1 MSKIRVYQ
9 LAKKLEME
17 SHDLVEILKDLGVDV
32 TSHMSSISEKE
43 AEMILELQLGDD
55 EKEVKKIEKI
65 EKAGK
70 VKKVE
75 KVEKEIEQDIAN
87 ENSIEVKRA
96 MTVGMF
102 AEIVGKQA
110 NTLIIDLMSFSI
122 MATIN
127 QNIDFDTMKLL
138 ADKYH
143 IAIKK
148 EKVVLDELYSDEN
161 YEDKLDDLKFRPPIV
176 TVMGHVD
183 HGKTTLLD
191 AMRNTTVTGDEAG
204 GITQHI
210 GASEVKVH
218 GKKIVFLDTPGHE
231 SFTSLRARG
240 AQITDIA
247 VLVVAADDSVMPQ
260 TIEAIDHAKA
270 AGVPIVIAINKM
282 DVPGANADK
291 VIQELSEHGIL
302 VEDWGGDVIS
312 VKVSAK
318 KHEGIEDL
326 LEMILLVAEMEDLKA
341 NPNRLGVGTV
351 IEAEL
356 ESGRGP
362 IATVIVNNGTMREG
376 DPVTVGK
383 TSGRIR
389 AMYNYK
395 GNRIK
400 KALPSTPIEISGL
413 SEIPQAGEKI
423 YVTKDDKR
431 ARELADYRKLEMR
444 KEKMKSGKHISLED
458 LFDQIKDGELKK
470 LNIILKAD
478 AHGSIEALKGSLNKI
493 SNEEVKINIIHS
505 NIGTISE
512 ADVSLAA
519 ASNAVIIGFNVRP
532 LANVMNIAKQENV
545 DIRTY
550 RIIYDAINDI
560 TSAMLGMLDPEFVEE
575 SLGQIEIRDVFK
587 VSKVGSIAGSY
598 VTSGKITRNSK
609 VRLLR
614 NGIIQYEGEISSL
627 KRFKDD
633 AKEVLTGFECG
644 ITLEKYDDIKVGDII
659 EAYII
664 KEVPRTKG

>member
-9 LAKKLEME
+9 LAKELEME
-17 SHDLVEILKDLGVDV
+17 SHDLVEMLTDLGVDV
-32 TSHMSSISEKE
+32 KSHMSSLTEQE
-43 AEMILELQLGDD
+43 AEMILELQT
-55 EKEVKKIEKI
+55 EIVKEKI
-65 EKAGK
+65 EK
-70 VKKVE
+70 VE
-75 KVEKEIEQDIAN
+75 EVVN
-87 ENSIEVKRA
+87 ENVIEVKKA
-96 MTVGMF
+96 MTVGEF
-102 AEIVGKQA
+102 ASLIQKQPT
-110 NTLIIDLMSFSI
+110 TLIIDLMNFNI

-127 QNIDFDTMKLL
+127 QNIDFDAMKLL
-138 ADKYH
+138 ANKYNVE
-143 IAIKK
+143 IKL
-148 EKVVLDELYSDEN
+148 EKVEIDELYGDEN
-161 YEDKLDDLKFRPPIV
+161 FEDDTVNLEFRPPIV

-191 AMRNTTVTGDEAG
+191 AMRSSAISEGEAG

-210 GASEVKVH
+210 GASEVNFND
-218 GKKIVFLDTPGHE
+218 KKIVFLDTPGHE

-240 AQITDIA
+240 AQVTDIA

-270 AGVPIVIAINKM
+270 AGVPIVVAINKM

-302 VEDWGGDVIS
+302 VEDWGGDVIA

-318 KHEGIEDL
+318 KGEGIDEL
-326 LEMILLVAEMEDLKA
+326 LEMLLLVAEMEDFKA
-341 NPNRLGVGTV
+341 NPNRLGIGTV

-362 IATVIVNNGTMREG
+362 IATVIVNNGTMRVG
-376 DPVTVGK
+376 DAITVGK

-395 GNRIK
+395 GKKIK
-400 KALPSTPIEISGL
+400 KALPSTPIEIAGL
-413 SEIPQAGEKI
+413 SEVPQAGEKI
-423 YVTKDDKR
+423 YVTKNDKR
-431 ARELADYRKLEMR
+431 ARELAEYRKLEMR
-444 KEKMKSGKHISLED
+444 KEKMTASKHVSLED
-458 LFDQIKDGELKK
+458 LFNQIKEGELKK
-470 LNIILKAD
+470 LNIIIKAD

-519 ASNAVIIGFNVRP
+519 ASNAIIIGFNVRP
-532 LANVMNIAKQENV
+532 LTNVMNIARQEDV
-545 DIRTY
+545 DVRTY
-550 RIIYDAINDI
+550 RIIYDAINDV
-560 TSAMLGMLDPEFVEE
+560 TDAMVGMLDPEFVEE
-575 SLGQIEIRDVFK
+575 ILGQVEVRDVFT
-587 VSKVGSIAGSY
+587 VSKIGTIAGAY
-598 VTSGKITRNSK
+598 VTTGKITRNSK

-614 NGIIQYEGEISSL
+614 DGIVRYDGEISSL

-633 AKEVLTGFECG
+633 AKEVASGYECG
-644 ITLEKYDDIKVGDII
+644 ITLEKYDNIKIGDII

-664 KEVPRTKG
+664 NEVKRDRI

>member
-9 LAKKLEME
+9 LAKELEME
-17 SHDLVEILKDLGVDV
+17 SHDVVEMLIDLGIEA
-32 TSHMSSISEKE
+32 TSHMSSITEQE
-43 AEMILELQLGDD
+43 AEMVLELQKETNEEKVEDKIEDKIEEVVD
-55 EKEVKKIEKI
+55 ENAIEVKK
-65 EKAGK
+65 
-70 VKKVE
+70 
-75 KVEKEIEQDIAN
+75 
-87 ENSIEVKRA
+87 A
-96 MTVGMF
+96 MTVGEF
-102 AEIVGKQA
+102 AGLIQKQPT
-110 NTLIIDLMSFSI
+110 TLIIDLMNFNI

-127 QNIDFDTMKLL
+127 QNIDFDSMKLL
-138 ADKYH
+138 ADKYKVK
-143 IAIKK
+143 IKL
-148 EKVVLDELYSDEN
+148 EKVENDALYGDEN
-161 YEDKLDDLKFRPPIV
+161 YEDSANDLEFRPPIV

-191 AMRNTTVTGDEAG
+191 AMRSTSITEGEAG

-210 GASEVKVH
+210 GASEVNFN

-240 AQITDIA
+240 AQVTDIA

-270 AGVPIVIAINKM
+270 AGVPIVVAINKM

-302 VEDWGGDVIS
+302 VEDWGGDVIA

-318 KHEGIEDL
+318 KGEGIDEL
-326 LEMILLVAEMEDLKA
+326 LEMLLLVAEMEDLKG
-341 NPNRLGVGTV
+341 NPNRMGIGTV

-362 IATVIVNNGTMREG
+362 IATVIVNNGTMRVG
-376 DPVTVGK
+376 DAITVGR

-395 GNRIK
+395 GKKIK
-400 KALPSTPIEISGL
+400 KALPSTPIEIAGL
-413 SEIPQAGEKI
+413 SEVPQAGEKI
-423 YVTKDDKR
+423 YVTKNDKR
-431 ARELADYRKLEMR
+431 ARELAEYRKLEMR
-444 KEKMKSGKHISLED
+444 KEKMRASKHVSLED
-458 LFDQIKDGELKK
+458 LFSQIKEGELKK
-470 LNIILKAD
+470 LNIIIKAD

-493 SNEEVKINIIHS
+493 SNAEVKINIIHS

-519 ASNAVIIGFNVRP
+519 ASNAIIIGFNVRP
-532 LANVMNIAKQENV
+532 LTNVVNIAKQENV

-550 RIIYDAINDI
+550 RIIYDAINDV
-560 TSAMLGMLDPEFVEE
+560 TAAMVGMLDPEFVEE
-575 SLGQIEIRDVFK
+575 ILGQVEVRDVFK
-587 VSKVGSIAGSY
+587 VSKIGTIAGSY
-598 VTSGKITRNSK
+598 VTSGKVTRNSK

-614 NGIIQYEGEISSL
+614 DGIVQYDGEISSL

-633 AKEVLTGFECG
+633 AKEVVSGFECG
-644 ITLEKYDDIKVGDII
+644 ITLEKYDNIKVGDII

-664 KEVPRTKG
+664 NEVKRDRV

>member
-9 LAKKLEME
+9 LAKELEME
-17 SHDLVEILKDLGVDV
+17 SHDLVEILVDLGVDV

-43 AEMILELQLGDD
+43 AEMVLELQLEGEEKEIIEEIEVEDVVVD
-55 EKEVKKIEKI
+55 ENAIEVKK
-65 EKAGK
+65 
-70 VKKVE
+70 
-75 KVEKEIEQDIAN
+75 
-87 ENSIEVKRA
+87 A

-102 AEIVGKQA
+102 ADIIEKQA
-110 NTLIIDLMSFSI
+110 NTLIMDLMNLNI

-127 QNIDFDTMKLL
+127 QNIDFDTMELL
-138 ADKYH
+138 AKKYNVS
-143 IAIKK
+143 IKL
-148 EKVVLDELYSDEN
+148 EKLEIDELYKDEN
-161 YEDKLDDLKFRPPIV
+161 YEDKLDELQFRAPIV

-191 AMRNTTVTGDEAG
+191 AMRDTSVSDGEAG

-210 GASEVKVH
+210 GASEVNVN

-270 AGVPIVIAINKM
+270 AGVPIVVAINKM

-302 VEDWGGDVIS
+302 VEDWGGDVIA

-318 KHEGIEDL
+318 KREGINEL
-326 LEMILLVAEMEDLKA
+326 LEMLLLVAEMEDLKA
-341 NPNRLGVGTV
+341 NPNRLGIGTV

-362 IATVIVNNGTMREG
+362 IATVIVNNGTMRVG
-376 DPVTVGK
+376 DAITVGK

-395 GNRIK
+395 GKKIK
-400 KALPSTPIEISGL
+400 KALPSTPIEIAGL
-413 SEIPQAGEKI
+413 SEVPQAGEKI

-431 ARELADYRKLEMR
+431 ARELATYRKLEMR
-444 KEKMKSGKHISLED
+444 KEKMKSSKHVSLED
-458 LFDQIKDGELKK
+458 LFDQMKEGELKK

-478 AHGSIEALKGSLNKI
+478 AHGSIEALRGSLNKI
-493 SNEEVKINIIHS
+493 SNDEIKVNIIHA

-519 ASNAVIIGFNVRP
+519 ASNAIIIGFNVRP
-532 LANVMNIAKQENV
+532 LANVSNSAKQENV

-550 RIIYDAINDI
+550 RIIYDVLNDI
-560 TSAMLGMLDPEFVEE
+560 TNAMVGMLDSEFVEE
-575 SLGQIEIRDVFK
+575 VLGQIEVRDVFT
-587 VSKVGSIAGSY
+587 VSKIGSIAGSY

-614 NGIIQYEGEISSL
+614 NGIVLFDGDISSL

-644 ITLEKYDDIKVGDII
+644 ITLEKYDNIKVGDII

-664 KEVPRTKG
+664 KEVKRDRL

>member
-9 LAKKLEME
+9 LAKELEME
-17 SHDLVEILKDLGVDV
+17 SHDLVEILVDLGVDV
-32 TSHMSSISEKE
+32 TSHMSSISEQE
-43 AEMILELQLGDD
+43 AEMVLELQVEGE
-55 EKEVKKIEKI
+55 EKEIIEEKEEEILAENAIEVKK
-65 EKAGK
+65 
-70 VKKVE
+70 
-75 KVEKEIEQDIAN
+75 
-87 ENSIEVKRA
+87 A

-102 AEIVGKQA
+102 ADIIGKQA
-110 NTLIIDLMSFSI
+110 NTLIMDLMNLNI

-138 ADKYH
+138 AEKYNVS
-143 IAIKK
+143 IKL
-148 EKVVLDELYSDEN
+148 EKLEIDELYKDEN
-161 YEDKLDDLKFRPPIV
+161 YEDKLEELQFRAPIV

-191 AMRNTTVTGDEAG
+191 AMRDTSISDGEAG

-210 GASEVKVH
+210 GASEVNVN

-270 AGVPIVIAINKM
+270 AGVPIVVAINKM

-302 VEDWGGDVIS
+302 VEDWGGDVIA

-318 KHEGIEDL
+318 KREGINEL

-341 NPNRLGVGTV
+341 NPDRLGIGTV

-362 IATVIVNNGTMREG
+362 IARVIVNNGTMRAG
-376 DPVTVGK
+376 DAITVGK

-395 GNRIK
+395 GKKIK
-400 KALPSTPIEISGL
+400 KALPSTPIEIAGL
-413 SEIPQAGEKI
+413 SEVPQAGERI

-431 ARELADYRKLEMR
+431 ARELATYRKLEMR
-444 KEKMKSGKHISLED
+444 KEKMKLSKHISLED
-458 LFDQIKDGELKK
+458 LFDQMKEGELKK

-493 SNEEVKINIIHS
+493 SNEEIKVNIIHA

-512 ADVSLAA
+512 ADVSLAS
-519 ASNAVIIGFNVRP
+519 ASNAIIIGFNVRP
-532 LANVMNIAKQENV
+532 LANVLNSAKQENV

-550 RIIYDAINDI
+550 RIIYDVLNDI
-560 TSAMLGMLDPEFVEE
+560 TKAMVGMLDSEFVEE
-575 SLGQIEIRDVFK
+575 VLGQIEVRDIFK
-587 VSKVGSIAGSY
+587 VSKIGTIAGSY

-609 VRLLR
+609 IRLLR
-614 NGIIQYEGEISSL
+614 NGIVLFDGELSSL

-644 ITLEKYDDIKVGDII
+644 ITLEKYDNIKVGDII

-664 KEVPRTKG
+664 KEVKRDRL

>member
-9 LAKKLEME
+9 LAKELEME
-17 SHDLVEILKDLGVDV
+17 SHDLVEMLIDLGIEA
-32 TSHMSSISEKE
+32 TSHMSSITEQE
-43 AEMILELQLGDD
+43 AAMVLELQKEAVEEKVEEKIEEVVEVVD
-55 EKEVKKIEKI
+55 EDVIEVKK
-65 EKAGK
+65 
-70 VKKVE
+70 
-75 KVEKEIEQDIAN
+75 
-87 ENSIEVKRA
+87 A
-96 MTVGMF
+96 MTVGEF
-102 AEIVGKQA
+102 AGLIQKQPT
-110 NTLIIDLMSFSI
+110 TLIIDLMNFNI

-127 QNIDFDTMKLL
+127 QNIDFDSMKLL
-138 ADKYH
+138 ADKYKVK
-143 IAIKK
+143 IKL
-148 EKVVLDELYSDEN
+148 EKVELDALYGDEN
-161 YEDKLDDLKFRPPIV
+161 FEDDTANLEFRPPIV

-191 AMRNTTVTGDEAG
+191 AMRSTAITEGEAG

-210 GASEVKVH
+210 GASEVNFG

-240 AQITDIA
+240 AQVTDIA

-270 AGVPIVIAINKM
+270 AGVPIVVAINKM

-291 VIQELSEHGIL
+291 VIQELSENGIL
-302 VEDWGGDVIS
+302 VEDWGGDVIA

-318 KHEGIEDL
+318 KGEGIDEL
-326 LEMILLVAEMEDLKA
+326 LEMLLLVAEMEDLKA
-341 NPNRLGVGTV
+341 NPNRMGIGTV

-362 IATVIVNNGTMREG
+362 IATVIVNNGTMRVG
-376 DPVTVGK
+376 DAITVGK

-395 GNRIK
+395 GKKIK
-400 KALPSTPIEISGL
+400 KALPSTPIEIAGL
-413 SEIPQAGEKI
+413 SEVPQAGEKI
-423 YVTKDDKR
+423 YVTKNDKR

-444 KEKMKSGKHISLED
+444 KEKMRASKHVSLED
-458 LFDQIKDGELKK
+458 LFSQIKEGELKK
-470 LNIILKAD
+470 LNIIIKAD

-512 ADVSLAA
+512 ADISLAS
-519 ASNAVIIGFNVRP
+519 ASNAIIIGFNVRP
-532 LANVMNIAKQENV
+532 LANVVNIAKQENV
-545 DIRTY
+545 DVRTY
-550 RIIYDAINDI
+550 RIIYDAINDVND
-560 TSAMLGMLDPEFVEE
+560 AMVGMLDPEFVEE
-575 SLGQIEIRDVFK
+575 ILGQIEVRDVFK
-587 VSKVGSIAGSY
+587 VSKIGTIAGCY
-598 VTSGKITRNSK
+598 VTSGKVTRNSK

-614 NGIIQYEGEISSL
+614 DGIVQYDGEISSL

-633 AKEVLTGFECG
+633 AKEVVSGYECG
-644 ITLEKYDDIKVGDII
+644 ITLEKYDNIKVGDII

-664 KEVPRTKG
+664 NEVKRDRV

>member
-9 LAKKLEME
+9 LAKELEME
-17 SHDLVEILKDLGVDV
+17 SHDLVEMLIDLGIEV
-32 TSHMSSISEKE
+32 TSHMSSLTEQE
-43 AEMILELQLGDD
+43 AEMILELQEETNEEKVEEEIEEVVEVVD
-55 EKEVKKIEKI
+55 EDALEVKK
-65 EKAGK
+65 
-70 VKKVE
+70 
-75 KVEKEIEQDIAN
+75 
-87 ENSIEVKRA
+87 A
-96 MTVGMF
+96 MTVGEF
-102 AEIVGKQA
+102 ASLIGKQP
-110 NTLIIDLMSFSI
+110 TSLIIDLMNFNI

-127 QNIDFDTMKLL
+127 QNIDFDAMKLL
-138 ADKYH
+138 ADKYKVK
-143 IAIKK
+143 IKL
-148 EKVVLDELYSDEN
+148 EKIEVDELYRDEN
-161 YEDKLDDLKFRPPIV
+161 YEDDAKDLEFRPPIV

-191 AMRNTTVTGDEAG
+191 AMRSTSISDGEAG

-210 GASEVKVH
+210 GASEVNFG

-240 AQITDIA
+240 AQVTDIA

-260 TIEAIDHAKA
+260 TVEAIDHAKA
-270 AGVPIVIAINKM
+270 AGVPIVVAINKM

-302 VEDWGGDVIS
+302 VEDWGGDVIA

-318 KHEGIEDL
+318 KGEGIDEL
-326 LEMILLVAEMEDLKA
+326 LEMLLLVAEMEDLKG
-341 NPNRLGVGTV
+341 NPNRLGIGTV

-362 IATVIVNNGTMREG
+362 IATVIVNNGTMRVG
-376 DPVTVGK
+376 DAITVGK

-395 GNRIK
+395 GKKIK
-400 KALPSTPIEISGL
+400 KALPSSPIEIAGL
-413 SEIPQAGEKI
+413 SEVPQAGEKI
-423 YVTKDDKR
+423 YVTKNDKR
-431 ARELADYRKLEMR
+431 ARELAEYRKLEMR
-444 KEKMKSGKHISLED
+444 KEKMRASKHVSLED
-458 LFDQIKDGELKK
+458 LFSQIKEGELKK
-470 LNIILKAD
+470 LNIIIKAD

-493 SNEEVKINIIHS
+493 SNAEVKINIIHS

-512 ADVSLAA
+512 ADISLAA
-519 ASNAVIIGFNVRP
+519 ASNAIIIGFNVRP
-532 LANVMNIAKQENV
+532 LANVVSIAKQESV

-550 RIIYDAINDI
+550 RIIYDAINDV
-560 TSAMLGMLDPEFVEE
+560 TDAMVGMLDPEFVEE
-575 SLGQIEIRDVFK
+575 ILGQIEVRDVFK
-587 VSKVGSIAGSY
+587 VSKIGTIAGSY

-614 NGIIQYEGEISSL
+614 DGIVQYDGEISSL

-633 AKEVLTGFECG
+633 AKEVVSGYECG
-644 ITLEKYDDIKVGDII
+644 ITLEKYDNIKVGDII
-659 EAYII
+659 EAYVIN
-664 KEVPRTKG
+664 EVKRDRV

>member
-9 LAKKLEME
+9 LAKELEME
-17 SHDLVEILKDLGVDV
+17 SHDLVEMLIDLGIEA
-32 TSHMSSISEKE
+32 TSHMSSITEQE
-43 AEMILELQLGDD
+43 AAMVLELQKEAVEEKVEEKIEEKIEEVVEVVD
-55 EKEVKKIEKI
+55 EDVIEVKK
-65 EKAGK
+65 
-70 VKKVE
+70 
-75 KVEKEIEQDIAN
+75 
-87 ENSIEVKRA
+87 A
-96 MTVGMF
+96 MTVGEF
-102 AEIVGKQA
+102 AGLIQKQPT
-110 NTLIIDLMSFSI
+110 TLIIDLMNFNI

-127 QNIDFDTMKLL
+127 QNIDFDSMKLL
-138 ADKYH
+138 ADKYKVK
-143 IAIKK
+143 IKL
-148 EKVVLDELYSDEN
+148 EKVELDALYGDEN
-161 YEDKLDDLKFRPPIV
+161 FEDDAANLEFRPPIV

-191 AMRNTTVTGDEAG
+191 AMRSTAITEGEAG

-210 GASEVKVH
+210 GASEVNFG

-240 AQITDIA
+240 AQVTDIA

-270 AGVPIVIAINKM
+270 AGVPIVVAINKM

-291 VIQELSEHGIL
+291 VIQELSENGIL
-302 VEDWGGDVIS
+302 VEDWGGDVIA

-318 KHEGIEDL
+318 KGEGIDEL
-326 LEMILLVAEMEDLKA
+326 LEMLLLVAEMEDLKA
-341 NPNRLGVGTV
+341 NPNRMGIGTV

-362 IATVIVNNGTMREG
+362 IATVIVNNGTMRVG
-376 DPVTVGK
+376 DAITVGK

-395 GNRIK
+395 GKKIK
-400 KALPSTPIEISGL
+400 KALPSTPIEIAGL
-413 SEIPQAGEKI
+413 SEVPQAGEKI
-423 YVTKDDKR
+423 YVTKNDKR

-444 KEKMKSGKHISLED
+444 KEKMRASKHVSLED
-458 LFDQIKDGELKK
+458 LFSQIKEGELKK
-470 LNIILKAD
+470 LNIIIKAD

-512 ADVSLAA
+512 ADISLAS
-519 ASNAVIIGFNVRP
+519 ASNAIIIGFNVRP
-532 LANVMNIAKQENV
+532 LANVVNIAKQENV
-545 DIRTY
+545 DVRTY
-550 RIIYDAINDI
+550 RIIYDAINDVND
-560 TSAMLGMLDPEFVEE
+560 AMVGMLDPEFVEE
-575 SLGQIEIRDVFK
+575 ILGQIEVRDVFK
-587 VSKVGSIAGSY
+587 VSKIGTIAGCY
-598 VTSGKITRNSK
+598 VTSGKVTRNSK

-614 NGIIQYEGEISSL
+614 DGIVQYDGEISSL

-633 AKEVLTGFECG
+633 AKEVVSGYECG
-644 ITLEKYDDIKVGDII
+644 ITLEKYDNIKVGDII

-664 KEVPRTKG
+664 NEVKRDRV